1 MSDPDV
7 MPFGKHKGTLL
18 SEVPTDYLW
27 WVIEGAVAVDRFPGL
42 AEAVEDE
49 LERRGEDG

>member
-7 MPFGKHKGTLL
+7 MPFGKHKGTPL

-27 WVIEGAVAVDRFPGL
+27 WVIEGSEVVDRYPGL
-42 AEAVEDE
+42 AEAIEEE
-49 LERRGEDG
+49 LEDR